1 MSHRER
7 MSHVDTAWLRMDRPV
22 NLMQIVGVMV
32 FGGKLDFARLRRVV
46 AHRLLRYRRFR
57 QIAVVEDNGAWWV
70 DDPAFSLDAHLRRS
84 LLPAPAGKAELQQF
98 VSELIANPLNPA
110 RPRWEFNLVELADGN
125 SAMVVRIHHAIADG
139 IALVGVITSLTDADA
154 AAEDAADDEK
164 IAGLTLA
171 ASADDDWHENDVFWR
186 HLYEPISEATLASIR
201 IGSSLWSK
209 YFEMLL
215 SPTRAFDYA
224 RIVASFTQEI
234 AKLALMP
241 NDTPT
246 RFKGRPGTAK
256 CVAWSEPIPLP
267 EMKAVSKVLGCSI
280 NDLLLSSAAGALC
293 RYLAEH
299 GELAPDTE
307 IRALVPVNL
316 RPPGDIGELGNRFG
330 LVALEHSLGIE
341 NPLARLYV
349 TRQRM
354 EALKESYQAALTF
367 SILGVVGMVPKF
379 LQQKVLDLLANKAT
393 AVMTNV
399 PGPQQARYLAGSRI
413 AQQMFWV
420 PQSGDIGMGLSILSY
435 DGKVQ
440 LGLITDQGMVP
451 DPEKIVERFA
461 VEFEKLLWLV
471 LMEPW
476 ERLDQPQAVEEAL
489 QAASESQRRF
499 SATEESAATAA
510 RPAAVAATKKPKA
523 RARPAGKAGD
533 AKDAAPHVAKET
545 GAPAR
550 ARRRR
555 PAV

>member
-1 MSHRER
+1 M
-7 MSHVDTAWLRMDRPV
+7 
-22 NLMQIVGVMV
+22 VGQ
-32 FGGKLDFARLRRVV
+32 RS
-46 AHRLLRYRRFR
+46 
-57 QIAVVEDNGAWWV
+57 
-70 DDPAFSLDAHLRRS
+70 AFSLDAHLRHS
-84 LLPAPAGKAELQQF
+84 LLPAPAGKAELQHF
-98 VSELIANPLNPA
+98 VSELVADPLNPA

-125 SAMVVRIHHAIADG
+125 SALVVRIHHAIADG
-139 IALVGVITSLTDADA
+139 IALVGVINSLTDPAADA
-154 AAEDAADDEK
+154 GDEADEGDETEIADLANAPGEDE
-164 IAGLTLA
+164 T
-171 ASADDDWHENDVFWR
+171 HENDVFWR
-186 HLYEPISEATLASIR
+186 HLYEPLGEATLASIR
-201 IGSSLWSK
+201 IGSALWSK

-224 RIVASFTQEI
+224 RIVSAFTQEI
-234 AKLALMP
+234 AKLALMA

-246 RFKGRPGTAK
+246 RFKGRPGVAK
-256 CVAWSEPIPLP
+256 CVAWSEPLPLP
-267 EMKAVSKVLGCSI
+267 EVKAVSKVLGCSI

-316 RPPGDIGELGNRFG
+316 RPPGDSGELGNRFG

-354 EALKESYQAALTF
+354 EALKDSYQAALTF
-367 SILGVVGMVPKF
+367 TILGVVGTVPKF

-420 PQSGDIGMGLSILSY
+420 PQSGDIGMGLSILTY

-440 LGLITDQGMVP
+440 LGLITDRGMVP
-451 DPEKIVERFA
+451 DPELIVERFA

-476 ERLDQPQAVEEAL
+476 ERLEQPAAVEAAL
-489 QAASESQRRF
+489 QAGAAEARQR
-499 SATEESAATAA
+499 AA
-510 RPAAVAATKKPKA
+510 
-523 RARPAGKAGD
+523 
-533 AKDAAPHVAKET
+533 

-550 ARRRR
+550 TAKKPANSAARRQRAAR
-555 PAV
+555 

>member
-32 FGGKLDFARLRRVV
+32 FDGKLDFARLRRVV
-46 AHRLLRYRRFR
+46 AKRLLRYRRFR
-57 QIAVVEDNGAWWV
+57 QIAVVDGNAAWWV
-70 DDPAFSLDAHLRRS
+70 DDPAFSLDAHLRHS
-84 LLPAPAGKAELQQF
+84 LLPAPAGKAELQHF
-98 VSELIANPLNPA
+98 VSSLVADPLNPA

-125 SAMVVRIHHAIADG
+125 SALVLRIHHAIADG
-139 IALVGVITSLTDADA
+139 IALVGVINSLTDAG
-154 AAEDAADDEK
+154 AEAADEADDVE
-164 IAGLTLA
+164 IADL
-171 ASADDDWHENDVFWR
+171 ASAAGADDGDAHENDVFWR
-186 HLYEPISEATLASIR
+186 HLYEPLSEATLASIR
-201 IGSSLWSK
+201 IGSTLWSK

-224 RIVASFTQEI
+224 RILSAFTQEI
-234 AKLALMP
+234 AKLALMS

-246 RFKGRPGTAK
+246 RFKGRPGSAK

-267 EMKAVSKVLGCSI
+267 EVKAVSKVLGCSI
-280 NDLLLSSAAGALC
+280 NDLLLSSAAGALR

-316 RPPGDIGELGNRFG
+316 RPPGDAGELGNRFG

-349 TRQRM
+349 TRERM
-354 EALKESYQAALTF
+354 EALKGSYQAALTF
-367 SILGVVGMVPKF
+367 TILGVVGMVPKF

-420 PQSGDIGMGLSILSY
+420 PQSGDIGMGLSILTY

-471 LMEPW
+471 LLEPW
-476 ERLDQPQAVEEAL
+476 ERLDQPQAVEAAL
-489 QAASESQRRF
+489 QAAAEEANQRT
-499 SATEESAATAA
+499 ADSAAGAA
-510 RPAAVAATKKPKA
+510 KN
-523 RARPAGKAGD
+523 PAGAG
-533 AKDAAPHVAKET
+533 A

-555 PAV
+555 PGS

>member
-22 NLMQIVGVMV
+22 NLMQIVGVV
-32 FGGKLDFARLRRVV
+32 IFDGKLDFARLRRVV

-57 QIAVVEDNGAWWV
+57 QIAVVEENGAWWV

-98 VSELIANPLNPA
+98 VSELIADPLNPA

-139 IALVGVITSLTDADA
+139 IALVSVITSLTDGDA
-154 AAEDAADDEK
+154 MAEDESDDEE
-164 IAGLTLA
+164 IAALSAT
-171 ASADDDWHENDVFWR
+171 ASTDDWHENDVFWR

-201 IGSSLWSK
+201 IGSSLWRR
-209 YFEMLL
+209 YFEMLV
-215 SPTRAFDYA
+215 SPARAFDYA
-224 RIVASFTQEI
+224 RIVTSFTQEI

-256 CVAWSEPIPLP
+256 CVAWSEPMPLP
-267 EMKAVSKVLGCSI
+267 EVKAVSKVLSCSI

-354 EALKESYQAALTF
+354 ETLKDSYQAALTF
-367 SILGVVGMVPKF
+367 SILGVVGTVPKF

-489 QAASESQRRF
+489 QTAAEEAEQRAARA
-499 SATEESAATAA
+499 STSAA
-510 RPAAVAATKKPKA
+510 KK
-523 RARPAGKAGD
+523 
-533 AKDAAPHVAKET
+533 
-545 GAPAR
+545 PAR
-550 ARRRR
+550 AGAAAATRRRR
-555 PAV
+555 PAG